1 MDLLQ
6 LRCFISVAESLH
18 FGRAAQQLDMLPAS
32 LSRHIRLLEE
42 ELGTTLIRRT
52 TRHVVLTEAGVE
64 LLEEA
69 RGIVGRAEMFL
80 DHARTLRSAAGHHL
94 RVGAIDSAAAG
105 LMPELLHYFREDHP
119 EIQVELLEQKTIRLV
134 PKLVSGGLDL
144 AFIRPPDVKNPK
156 LIFRPLFS
164 ETAVVA
170 IPEAHPLAH
179 VERLTIEDL
188 ADQPLIVPD
197 RGSRPHSHDLTIKL
211 FLEAGMTARVAQ
223 IAEEKQTI
231 VSIVAAGLGLA
242 IVPRWT
248 ARLQVS
254 GVRFVPIDLS
264 QSAVRD
270 KLALAV
276 TWVRGTHDP
285 LRDALL
291 ETLDRNLDHIA
302 QTA

>member
-1 MDLLQ
+1 M
-6 LRCFISVAESLH
+6 
-18 FGRAAQQLDMLPAS
+18 
-32 LSRHIRLLEE
+32 
-42 ELGTTLIRRT
+42 
-52 TRHVVLTEAGVE
+52 LTEAGE
-64 LLEEA
+64 QLLEEA
-69 RGIVGRAEMFL
+69 REIVLRADQFV
-80 DHARTLRSAAGHHL
+80 DHARSLRIARGHHL

-105 LMPELLHYFREDHP
+105 MMPELLHYFREDHP
-119 EIQVELLEQKTIRLV
+119 GIQVELLEQKTIRLV
-134 PKLVSGGLDL
+134 PQLLSGGLDL
-144 AFIRPPDVKNPK
+144 AFIRPPEVRNPK
-156 LIFRPLFS
+156 LVFRSLFS

-170 IPEAHPLAH
+170 IPETHSLAQRPH
-179 VERLTIEDL
+179 LTIQDL

-197 RGSRPHSHDLTIKL
+197 RRSRPHSHDLTVKL

-231 VSIVAAGLGLA
+231 VSIVSAGLGLA

-248 ARLQVS
+248 ERLQVS
-254 GVRFVPIDLS
+254 GVRFIPIDLS

-276 TWVRGTHDP
+276 TWVRGTTDP

-291 ETLDRNLDHIA
+291 ETLDRNLQSIA